1 MKHIINIVNQYAAML
16 NCAFISIETEPN
28 EYYTIIKGIFHKTN
42 LVRNNPYSVDYRGV
56 DIVFLQVGDESIFD
70 TISKTRDLVAK
81 ISEIND
87 LVTICAIKNSAEN
100 VELMKSLEKNYY
112 IDHILP
118 FYSNY
123 DEETIYTF
131 LYRVLKPIV
140 IKRELEEA
148 LVSEMS
154 GKRHLMLEEAKMASQ
169 KQKDKEAIDSNDDN
183 SSDDNSN
190 DNDIIDEAR
199 KERLQDVR
207 YTRVEK
213 ISAEEFISTLD
224 DSVVDKI
231 EDTKDEL
238 SDIIVTLY
246 DMEKMGAK
254 EILEVLPSFAKKMY
268 ELHLII
274 DSLVLFQIISKTF
287 YVLYEFL
294 NGITLDNLQDSSKK
308 SMLITMLLAVMKD
321 LEEWTDVIF
330 IQKNTKD
337 IHYLDA
343 SFSSNIL
350 QIENLFVVSDDEDD
364 GSDLDFF

>member
-16 NCAFISIETEPN
+16 NCAFISMEAEPN
-28 EYYTIIKGIFHKTN
+28 EYFTIIKKIFHKAE
-42 LVRNNPYSVDYRGV
+42 LVRNNPYSVDYKGM
-56 DIVFLQVGDESIFD
+56 DIVFLQVNSESVFN

-81 ISEIND
+81 INEIND
-87 LVTICAIKNSAEN
+87 LVVICAIKNSVDN
-100 VELMKSLEKNYY
+100 IELMKSLEKNYY

-140 IKRELEEA
+140 IKKELEEA
-148 LVSEMS
+148 LVYEMS
-154 GKRHLMLEEAKMASQ
+154 GKRHLELKEAKMMSQ
-169 KQKDKEAIDSNDDN
+169 KQKDKENANT
-183 SSDDNSN
+183 SSDSI
-190 DNDIIDEAR
+190 DNDGIIDEAR
-199 KERLQDVR
+199 KERLKDVR
-207 YTRVEK
+207 YTRIEK

-224 DSVVDKI
+224 DGVVDKI
-231 EDTKDEL
+231 EDMRDEL

-246 DMEKMGAK
+246 DMEKMDAK
-254 EILEVLPSFAKKMY
+254 EMYEALQPFAKRMY

-274 DSLVLFQIISKTF
+274 DSLILFQIISKTF
-287 YVLYEFL
+287 YTLYEFL
-294 NGITLDNLQDSSKK
+294 SGITLDDLQDGSKK
-308 SMLITMLLAVMKD
+308 SMLVTMLLAVMKD
-321 LEEWTDVIF
+321 LEEWIDVIF
-330 IQKNTKD
+330 IQRNTKD

-350 QIENLFVVSDDEDD
+350 QIENLFVSDIEND